1 MDFLHDVLPHIFGGV
16 SALLNIF
23 SYQFKDMRRLLF
35 LQIASSLLL
44 IGQFFFLGAAAG
56 ALTNLAGI
64 LMRIAVY
71 LRAKKGL
78 LPGEKEGRSA
88 LLSPWAWGFASLFLL
103 VAVFTYRGPLTLLS
117 PLSMVFF
124 TFSVWHADP
133 VVMRRVNFFLCAPMW
148 IAYNIYT
155 HAWMGLITDAMLMIS
170 ILVSFFRFFRRSR
183 RTPVPPAS

>member
-88 LLSPWAWGFASLFLL
+88 LLSP
-103 VAVFTYRGPLTLLS
+103 
-117 PLSMVFF
+117 LSMVFF

-183 RTPVPPAS
+183 RTPAPPAS